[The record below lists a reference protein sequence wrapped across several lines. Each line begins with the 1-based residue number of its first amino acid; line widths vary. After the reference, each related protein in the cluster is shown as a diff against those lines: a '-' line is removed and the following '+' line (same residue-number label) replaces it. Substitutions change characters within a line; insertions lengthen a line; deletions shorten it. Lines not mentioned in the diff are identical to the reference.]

1 MSSGN
6 EASPRISSKNKER
19 ILRSVDHNRVT
30 IIVGSTG
37 SGKSTLIPPLILDEL
52 PSCRTKPVLCSQ
64 PRRLAVVAI
73 AKRVAETRRLQ
84 QREQRNGGDPPET
97 GRHHDRRYSQ
107 HEEVGYHVGNQN
119 FSTNHTRLCF
129 TTAGILLEQL
139 RANGISIL
147 NKFGVII
154 IDECHE
160 RSPES
165 DLVMALIKHFMLTN
179 PKDDSVRIILMSA
192 TFDSHRYQ
200 RFFQHVP
207 GCSTVDIIPLETAQ
221 TFCAYYNQVQDLYL
235 EDIVKELPQSEIVTS
250 LMRPFL
256 KDPNEDL
263 HYNQGKELSPNLLFL
278 IHQLVSWLDETEES
292 KDAPFLI
299 FAPTYRHLE
308 QLHTGLERITTLKLH
323 VLHSSVGAC
332 CGAVL
337 TVLNV

>member
-1 MSSGN
+1 
-6 EASPRISSKNKER
+6 
-19 ILRSVDHNRVT
+19 
-30 IIVGSTG
+30 
-37 SGKSTLIPPLILDEL
+37 
-52 PSCRTKPVLCSQ
+52 
-64 PRRLAVVAI
+64 LAVVAI

-84 QREQRNGGDPPET
+84 REQRNGGDPPET
-97 GRHHDRRYSQ
+97 GRHDRRYQ

-119 FSTNHTRLCF
+119 FSTNQTRLCF
-129 TTAGILLEQL
+129 TTAGIFLEQL

-147 NKFGVII
+147 NKFGVIII

-179 PKDDSVRIILMSA
+179 PKEDSIRIILMSA

-207 GCSTVDIIPLETAQ
+207 GCSTIDIIPLETAQ

-256 KDPNEDL
+256 NTPMKI
-263 HYNQGKELSPNLLFL
+263 Y
-278 IHQLVSWLDETEES
+278 
-292 KDAPFLI
+292 
-299 FAPTYRHLE
+299 
-308 QLHTGLERITTLKLH
+308 ITIRARNCH
-323 VLHSSVGAC
+323 PIYYF
-332 CGAVL
+332 
-337 TVLNV
+337 